1 MLGHFQNLSH
11 EGPIYNLESLKEY
24 LFTPPVDAPTE
35 NLINWPTIFSA
46 STRDDD
52 KAEDDNNDEEDDNDN
67 EQDGGEGNEDGINN
81 DEDGIDNDDEEESD
95 DEEDDEHV

>member
-1 MLGHFQNLSH
+1 MQKSNTGILKLLFV
-11 EGPIYNLESLKEY
+11 YNLESLKEY
-24 LFTPPVDAPTE
+24 LFTAPVDAPTE

-52 KAEDDNNDEEDDNDN
+52 KADDNDD
-67 EQDGGEGNEDGINN
+67 EQDGGEGN
-81 DEDGIDNDDEEESD
+81 EDGIDNDDEEESD

>member
-1 MLGHFQNLSH
+1 MQGHFQNLSH

-52 KAEDDNNDEEDDNDN
+52 KEEDDNDD
-67 EQDGGEGNEDGINN
+67 EEDGEEGN
-81 DEDGIDNDDEEESD
+81 EDGIDNDDEEESD

>member
-11 EGPIYNLESLKEY
+11 EGPIYNLEFLKEY

-52 KAEDDNNDEEDDNDN
+52 KEEDDNDD
-67 EQDGGEGNEDGINN
+67 EEDGEEGN
-81 DEDGIDNDDEEESD
+81 EDGIDNDDEEESD
-95 DEEDDEHV
+95 DEEDDEHVKGFNAD

>member
-52 KAEDDNNDEEDDNDN
+52 KEEDDNDV
-67 EQDGGEGNEDGINN
+67 EEDGEEGNEDGK
-81 DEDGIDNDDEEESD
+81 DNDDEEESD
-95 DEEDDEHV
+95 DEEDDENV

>member
-1 MLGHFQNLSH
+1 MIPEYIGFCLFV
-11 EGPIYNLESLKEY
+11 YNLESLKEY

-52 KAEDDNNDEEDDNDN
+52 KEEDDNDV
-67 EQDGGEGNEDGINN
+67 EEDGEEGN
-81 DEDGIDNDDEEESD
+81 EDGIDNDDEEESD
-95 DEEDDEHV
+95 NEDDDEHV

>member
-1 MLGHFQNLSH
+1 MQKSNTGIFKLLFV
-11 EGPIYNLESLKEY
+11 YNLESLKEY
-24 LFTPPVDAPTE
+24 LFTAPVDAPTE

-52 KAEDDNNDEEDDNDN
+52 KADDNDD
-67 EQDGGEGNEDGINN
+67 EQDGGEGN
-81 DEDGIDNDDEEESD
+81 EDGIDNDDEEESD

>member
-52 KAEDDNNDEEDDNDN
+52 KADDNDD
-67 EQDGGEGNEDGINN
+67 EQDGGEGN
-81 DEDGIDNDDEEESD
+81 EDGIDNDDEEESD